1 MGVFPVIHVHVCY
14 LRAVPLSSKSNWLT
28 IFKLKFND
36 LYKITFKS
44 ISGKPNR
51 ISPTSLFSSVKKE
64 LGLQNLSEQITKL
77 QMKDELAQA
86 TEIEVNEEK
95 RMKMLVSLC

>member
-1 MGVFPVIHVHVCY
+1 
-14 LRAVPLSSKSNWLT
+14 
-28 IFKLKFND
+28 
-36 LYKITFKS
+36 
-44 ISGKPNR
+44 
-51 ISPTSLFSSVKKE
+51 VKKE

-77 QMKDELAQA
+77 QMKEELAQA